1 MAAIPFKAFETV
13 DIVLAKD
20 IVLGRGYGKFLAGT
34 PGKACYRP
42 NGTLIEGDRNFDDP
56 SGWRGQYPGTR
67 QGMPLT
73 VSTVR
78 VKFTPGHCTAS
89 SAVDFA

>member
-1 MAAIPFKAFETV
+1 MAAIPFKAFETF

-42 NGTLIEGDRNFDDP
+42 NGTLILTCH
-56 SGWRGQYPGTR
+56 GTNVH
-67 QGMPLT
+67 PLAQL
-73 VSTVR
+73 
-78 VKFTPGHCTAS
+78 G
-89 SAVDFA
+89 VDFTLAHPADQARIWTTPQFRQAGPGFWKPV